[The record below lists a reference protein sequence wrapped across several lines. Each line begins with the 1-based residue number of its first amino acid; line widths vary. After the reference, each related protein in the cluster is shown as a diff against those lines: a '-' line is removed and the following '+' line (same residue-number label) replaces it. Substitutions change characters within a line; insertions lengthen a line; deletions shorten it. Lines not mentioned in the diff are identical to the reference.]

1 MNTGAAVVVSVPV
14 VHAVTSD
21 DVIAAPDFL
30 GRARRVMRAL
40 GPRGAIHL
48 RAARTSGA
56 RLYALAVL
64 LDEAQRETGC
74 FVVVN
79 DRLDIALAAGTWGAQ
94 LTSRSLGVADARRIA
109 PALPIGASAHD
120 AAEAGRAASEG
131 ATWIVAGRP
140 GSGRGVAGDTPW
152 RGLAA
157 IRDIV
162 AAAAAVPVIAIGGV
176 RPDHLPALRAAGA
189 HGAAVIRGI
198 WDAENAEL
206 AASAYL
212 SSHDGHG

>member
-1 MNTGAAVVVSVPV
+1 VSTGAAVVASVPV

-21 DVIAAPDFL
+21 EIIAEPDFL

-40 GPRGAIHL
+40 GPRGAIQL
-48 RAARTSGA
+48 RAARASGA

-64 LDEAQRETGC
+64 LEEARRESGC
-74 FVVVN
+74 AVVVN
-79 DRLDIALAAGTWGAQ
+79 DRLDVALAARSWGAQ

-120 AAEAGRAASEG
+120 AAEAGRAAREG

-140 GSGRGVAGDTPW
+140 GSGRDVTGDAPG

-157 IRDIV
+157 IRGIV

-176 RPDHLPALRAAGA
+176 RPDDLPALRAAGA
-189 HGAAVIRGI
+189 HGAAAIRGI